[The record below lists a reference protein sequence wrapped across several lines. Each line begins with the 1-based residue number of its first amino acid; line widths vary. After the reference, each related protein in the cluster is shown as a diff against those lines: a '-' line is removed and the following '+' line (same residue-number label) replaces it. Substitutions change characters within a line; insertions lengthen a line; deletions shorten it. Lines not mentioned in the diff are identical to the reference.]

1 MGATSGLKA
10 IGYSILAV
18 LLWITA
24 NLGAAFYVLVV
35 AYIVDF
41 GLHYAQKQ
49 EFLQKMTLYLG
60 STFFAYYLQNSTQFM
75 SIPLLHGLIVAMA
88 AHEVLEV
95 LADLKARL
103 DQYKTAH
110 PTQAAQVDSI
120 EALLPQ
126 AQQLAQQLLSLS
138 QVPGGNTPPADVKG
152 EPEP

>member
-1 MGATSGLKA
+1 MVATSGLKA

-49 EFLQKMTLYLG
+49 EFLQKMALYLG
-60 STFFAYYLQNSTQFM
+60 STFFAYYLQNSAQFM

-95 LADLKARL
+95 LADLKTRL
-103 DQYKTAH
+103 DQYKAKH

-138 QVPGGNTPPADVKG
+138 QVPGGNAPPADVKG